1 MKLNKVFIDSNI
13 LVYAYDRSARNKRE
27 AAKRLIADLITTGL
41 GTISTQVLQEF
52 YVVSTK
58 KLGIIPELAKTA
70 IESLRALEIVTLSPE
85 LILSAIDT
93 QLNWDI
99 SFWDALILQAASY
112 SNCKILYTED
122 FSHGQSYGSVK
133 VVNPFIL

>member
-13 LVYAYDRSARNKRE
+13 LIYAYDRSARSKRE
-27 AAKRLIADLITTGL
+27 AAKRLISDLITTGL

-99 SFWDALILQAASY
+99 SFWDALILQAASH